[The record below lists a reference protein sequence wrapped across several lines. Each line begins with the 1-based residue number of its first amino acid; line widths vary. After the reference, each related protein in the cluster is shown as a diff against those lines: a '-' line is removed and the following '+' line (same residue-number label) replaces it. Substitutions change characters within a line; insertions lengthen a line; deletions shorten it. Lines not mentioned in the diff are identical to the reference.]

1 MRTGDRFNRAA
12 QAALYNIPHNAL
24 YNRTQRYTAI
34 HREAGLC
41 NLCIPPSGVPLAQAV
56 ISRFGSG
63 RKGAEED
70 GEAALARLR

>member
-1 MRTGDRFNRAA
+1 MHF
-12 QAALYNIPHNAL
+12 
-24 YNRTQRYTAI
+24 TAI
-34 HREAGLC
+34 HREAGLY